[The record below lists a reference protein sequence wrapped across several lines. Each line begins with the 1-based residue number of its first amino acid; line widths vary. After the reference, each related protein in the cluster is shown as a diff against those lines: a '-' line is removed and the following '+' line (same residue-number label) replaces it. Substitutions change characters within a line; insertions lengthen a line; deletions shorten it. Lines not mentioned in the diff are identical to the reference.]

1 MEIGGIDL
9 ILEGPVTSDD
19 LTVMYRLFQAH
30 WPGLEVYKEEGT
42 EGEWFAC
49 RDLDTYRQF
58 LKGDPHRQ
66 RCGYPSPDERGFCDF
81 GGRSCLGENG
91 QRHPGGAGKLPKIS
105 PEKREIPNRPMS

>member
-58 LKGDPHRQ
+58 LKGDPTGNDAVIHLLMSEDSVTLVVD
-66 RCGYPSPDERGFCDF
+66 PVWEKM
-81 GGRSCLGENG
+81 
-91 QRHPGGAGKLPKIS
+91 GKDILAALANSRK
-105 PEKREIPNRPMS
+105 